1 MVSCLVMFLNMLGL
15 TLYAN
20 RKCAYLTA
28 EDESDKLLLAAK
40 KTRRATS
47 TEFLISLVAD
57 DFSRASSTYVGK
69 LRQVLATK
77 NSIYIYLVFPL
88 P

>member
-1 MVSCLVMFLNMLGL
+1 MFLNMLGL
-15 TLYAN
+15 TLYN

-77 NSIYIYLVFPL
+77 IQYTSISLSL
-88 P
+88 